1 MNQREATKRYK
12 AALEATR
19 LCSTHKEQDEE
30 YWGCMSCLAEKFYAQ
45 ERERIIRL
53 MESHRVVV
61 HFGPFNIRLLSCIEC
76 GDVTADQP
84 SHLMRLIKGEK

>member
-45 ERERIIRL
+45 ERERIIK
-53 MESHRVVV
+53 
-61 HFGPFNIRLLSCIEC
+61 LLEDEFIPRWATNGNDAETNGWIE
-76 GDVTADQP
+76 GGKDAIA
-84 SHLMRLIKGEK
+84 LIKGEK